1 MKKTI
6 KGITYDIYQ
15 AAESHCFTNDDE
27 SVEYTLYLFHDGC
40 ALVGE
45 WHYQKPSWVGRAL
58 PRATRTVLRRL
69 TRQQAME
76 LIVENLIPPLLRPDF
91 RELLARPAATTPAR
105 KARRR

>member
-6 KGITYDIYQ
+6 KGITYDIYK
-15 AAESHCFTNDDE
+15 AEDYHTFTNDDE
-27 SVEYTLYLFHDGC
+27 SAEYDLCLFRDGC
-40 ALVGE
+40 ILVKE
-45 WHYQKPSWVGRAL
+45 LHDAPAPAATSTSRPP
-58 PRATRTVLRRL
+58 PRVVLRQL

-76 LIVENLIPPLLRPDF
+76 LIVENLIPSLLRPDF